1 MRRRDFVA
9 LLGGAAAWPLAAR
22 AQQPALP
29 AIGVLGS
36 MLGGEYVPFVDGLRQ
51 GLRESGHIE
60 GRDVAVEYRWAEN
73 QYDRLPALAEELVR
87 LKVAVIA
94 PIGGVPPTLAAKAAT
109 ATIPIV
115 TTIAADPVKLG
126 LIASLNRPGGTITG
140 VALITTEIGPKRL
153 ELLQELAPNAV
164 VIGLLVNPNN
174 SDAEDQSKNI
184 KVAALALGR
193 QIHVLKA
200 SSERDIEAA
209 FAAIVE
215 KRIGALIIGNDAFF
229 NTRREQLVALA
240 ARYAVPAI
248 YSYREFAAAGGL
260 MSYAPS
266 LVDAYRQAGIYIGK
280 ILKGAKPADLP
291 VVQPTKFELVI
302 NLRTAKALALTV
314 PQTLLVAAD
323 EVIE

>member
-9 LLGGAAAWPLAAR
+9 LLGGAAPWPLAAR
-22 AQQPALP
+22 AQQPPLP

-126 LIASLNRPGGTITG
+126 LIASLNRPGGNITG

-153 ELLQELAPNAV
+153 ERPQELA
-164 VIGLLVNPNN
+164 
-174 SDAEDQSKNI
+174 
-184 KVAALALGR
+184 
-193 QIHVLKA
+193 
-200 SSERDIEAA
+200 
-209 FAAIVE
+209 
-215 KRIGALIIGNDAFF
+215 
-229 NTRREQLVALA
+229 
-240 ARYAVPAI
+240 
-248 YSYREFAAAGGL
+248 
-260 MSYAPS
+260 
-266 LVDAYRQAGIYIGK
+266 
-280 ILKGAKPADLP
+280 
-291 VVQPTKFELVI
+291 
-302 NLRTAKALALTV
+302 
-314 PQTLLVAAD
+314 
-323 EVIE
+323 

>member
-1 MRRRDFVA
+1 MRRRDVIA
-9 LLGGAAAWPLAAR
+9 VIAGAAAWPLSAR
-22 AQQPALP
+22 AQQPALRS
-29 AIGVLGS
+29 IGVLGS
-36 MLGGEYVPFVDGLRQ
+36 ISGGEYVPFVDGLRR

-94 PIGGVPPTLAAKAAT
+94 PIGGAPPTLAAKAAT

-115 TTIAADPVKLG
+115 TTIAADPVKLA
-126 LIASLNRPGGTITG
+126 LIASLDRPGGNITG

-174 SDAEDQSKNI
+174 SDAENQSKNI
-184 KVAALALGR
+184 KMAALALGR

-200 SSERDIEAA
+200 NSARDIEAA

-291 VVQPTKFELVI
+291 VAQPTKFELVI
-302 NLRTAKALALTV
+302 NLRTAKALGLTV

>member
-94 PIGGVPPTLAAKAAT
+94 PIGGAPPTLAAKAAT

-126 LIASLNRPGGTITG
+126 LIASLNRPGGNITG